1 MAKAKIIIE
10 TIIILGFML
19 ILFGTLVLILGAFKN
34 NNTLLLVAFIPLGLG
49 ILVYMSLIILVL
61 IKMKRKK

>member
-1 MAKAKIIIE
+1 MAKAKLYLEIALIF
-10 TIIILGFML
+10 GFML
-19 ILFGTLVLILGAFKN
+19 ILLGTLFLLIGAFKN